1 MRRTSFADWPCP
13 VARTMDLLGDQWT
26 MLVLRECFRGLT
38 RFDEFAASLGI
49 ARTTL
54 TERLDRL
61 TGAGLLSRQ
70 RYQSRPPRY
79 EYVLTESGRDFLP
92 ALAALMRWGEQWL
105 MDGDPGTTVRH
116 ADCGRTAHGVVICSS
131 CGEPLTNGTVRV

>member
-1 MRRTSFADWPCP
+1 MRRTSFAGWPCP

-26 MLVLRECFRGLT
+26 MLVLRDAFRGLT
-38 RFDEFAASLGI
+38 RFDEFAGSLGI

-61 TGAGLLSRQ
+61 TGAGLLSGV

-92 ALAALMRWGEQWL
+92 ALAALMRWGDRWL
-105 MDGDPGTTVRH
+105 LHGRSTTTVRH
-116 ADCGRTAHGVVICSS
+116 ADCGRQALGIVVCDS
-131 CGEPLTNGTVRV
+131 CGKPLENGTVHA

>member
-1 MRRTSFADWPCP
+1 MRRTSFAGWPCP

-26 MLVLRECFRGLT
+26 MLVLRDCFRGLT

-61 TGAGLLSRQ
+61 TGAGLLSRE

-92 ALAALMRWGEQWL
+92 AMAALMRWGEQWL
-105 MDGDPGTTVRH
+105 LDEPSTTVVRH
-116 ADCGRTAHGVVICSS
+116 ADCGRQAHGVVICSQ
-131 CGEPLTNGTVRV
+131 CGKPLANGTVHA